1 MLPPLNDTSVVI
13 NDTTPVMERHDR
25 CHRAQHHDLINALNN
40 QFHYV
45 INDSKKLYETR
56 KK

>member
-1 MLPPLNDTSVVI
+1 MNNSL